1 MDDETKPLAHAVL
14 ELIRRMAVHYGLWF
28 ANAVNRFGI
37 DDALAMEQEA
47 GDRGTAILIERLC
60 ATLGQPSIT
69 DGLPA
74 PLAAMQPAQARA
86 LLNALAV
93 NWLVLDGVWF
103 QAVEQREGMAAAK
116 AVNDACWADFS
127 PLEAARIKAVQ
138 KLPETGGLD
147 ALAAAFAHRLY
158 AVINEQRVFF
168 ADDGALVLQ
177 MTKCRVQA
185 ARQRKGL
192 ADYPC
197 KSGGVV
203 EYTDFA
209 RTIRSAHNLRMH
221 CLPSRRASG
230 GLVLRLEVSH
240 RRRTRGSR
248 TRGRG
253 RHALDTLA
261 QAIDKARHLARPA
274 QAPLPWR
281 AVRSSGFC
289 WRCSAAADR
298 FWRHRCCCTS
308 SACRTRMS
316 PSAPRP
322 WRSRSMPR

>member
-1 MDDETKPLAHAVL
+1 MDDETKRLADAVL
-14 ELIRRMAVHYGLWF
+14 ESVRRMAVHYGLWF

-60 ATLGQPSIT
+60 ATLGTTTT

-74 PLAAMQPAQARA
+74 PLAAMQPEQLRA
-86 LLNALAV
+86 LLNALAI

-103 QAVEQREGMAAAK
+103 QAVEQREGMTAAK
-116 AVNDACWADFS
+116 AVNDACWSSFS
-127 PLEAARIKAVQ
+127 PLEAARIKAAQHV
-138 KLPETGGLD
+138 PEAGGLN

-168 ADDGALVLQ
+168 DDDGSLVLQ

-203 EYTDFA
+203 EYTTFA
-209 RTIRSAHNLRMH
+209 RTMDPRITCECIACPPDPHPADWSCAWRFRI
-221 CLPSRRASG
+221 G
-230 GLVLRLEVSH
+230 GDPM
-240 RRRTRGSR
+240 T
-248 TRGRG
+248 
-253 RHALDTLA
+253 
-261 QAIDKARHLARPA
+261 P
-274 QAPLPWR
+274 
-281 AVRSSGFC
+281 
-289 WRCSAAADR
+289 
-298 FWRHRCCCTS
+298 
-308 SACRTRMS
+308 
-316 PSAPRP
+316 
-322 WRSRSMPR
+322 

>member
-1 MDDETKPLAHAVL
+1 MDAETHALADAVL
-14 ELIRRMAVHYGLWF
+14 ESIRRMAVHYGLWF

-47 GDRGTAILIERLC
+47 GDRGTAILMERLC
-60 ATLGQPSIT
+60 ATLGTSVT
-69 DGLPA
+69 GGVPA
-74 PLAAMQPAQARA
+74 PLAALPSAQLQA

-116 AVNDACWADFS
+116 AVNDACWSSFS
-127 PLEAARIKAVQ
+127 PLEAARIKAMQ
-138 KLPETGGLD
+138 NLPAAGGLD

-168 ADDGALVLQ
+168 DHDGSLVLQ

-203 EYTDFA
+203 EYTTFA
-209 RTIRSAHNLRMH
+209 RTMDPRITCECIACPPDAHPADWFCAWRF
-221 CLPSRRASG
+221 
-230 GLVLRLEVSH
+230 RLGDEPVM
-240 RRRTRGSR
+240 
-248 TRGRG
+248 
-253 RHALDTLA
+253 A
-261 QAIDKARHLARPA
+261 
-274 QAPLPWR
+274 
-281 AVRSSGFC
+281 
-289 WRCSAAADR
+289 
-298 FWRHRCCCTS
+298 
-308 SACRTRMS
+308 
-316 PSAPRP
+316 
-322 WRSRSMPR
+322 